1 MKITTK
7 YENLSNFILQL
18 RSDVNAGK
26 NELKWKTDYIK
37 EFEVLEKSYH
47 KQIDEKSKQLK
58 EANENAQPQDL
69 FDEDITLEMSQKF
82 FDIWI
87 KETFNNLFIQKK
99 QIKINKHEAKKL
111 NDFYKNTFGSNNEKY
126 LENYNN
132 YKN

>member
-126 LENYNN
+126 LENYKIYIN
-132 YKN
+132 